1 MKDIQTSNAPAP
13 VGPYTQAKESGG
25 FVFCSGQ
32 IAIDPKTGALSGNIA
47 EQTARV
53 CQNIAALLEAAGLTL
68 QNVVKTTCFL
78 TDPSDF
84 AAFNEEYW
92 KHFTS
97 KPARSCVFVSALPK
111 NALVEIEAIAER

>member
-78 TDPSDF
+78 TDPRH
-84 AAFNEEYW
+84 AAFNENIGALYL
-92 KHFTS
+92 KAGALLRF
-97 KPARSCVFVSALPK
+97 ASAPK
-111 NALVEIEAIAER
+111 TRLWR